1 MTRAVVVLLISA
13 SVTGCSH
20 VAVYRTTGPAE
31 PLAKKVCF
39 EVGGGGNTEVEP
51 GTMSCV
57 ILHGL
62 KFRVGYSGNILRVTT
77 NDAWTQAEVAL
88 HLGKISQ
95 AASSEIALEDFK

>member
-1 MTRAVVVLLISA
+1 MTRAVVVLLLSA

-77 NDAWTQAEVAL
+77 SDAWTQAEVAL

>member
-1 MTRAVVVLLISA
+1 VVLLLCS
-13 SVTGCSH
+13 SVTGCTH

-39 EVGGGGNTEVEP
+39 EVGGGGNTQVEP

-62 KFRVGYSGNILRVTT
+62 KFRVGYAGNTLRVTT
-77 NDAWTQAEVAL
+77 VDAWTQAEVAL

-95 AASSEIALEDFK
+95 SAATEIALEDFK